1 MADIQNSTVDE
12 EIGSS
17 QTGTGNGAG
26 NGAGGGADGGSLD
39 EQTTTIATRP
49 DLVVGT
55 RRFRLASLV
64 ASEGY
69 NIGWCAHAI
78 FAFGVPGGGASR
90 IDILATLA
98 ERGLSP
104 GRRARV
110 NLRVEAEGNEVL
122 HNQTIR
128 TWPCM
133 VSQMVPLDSEDDT
146 RAICRIQLV
155 DPLGYLASREI
166 WGAFRDVSA
175 AELVGGA
182 IALAAGADEGPT
194 TEVATAWLPKIRVR
208 GRHRDALDVIPYAI
222 AAGETLGEWLARVL
236 GTLGLR
242 AELFAE
248 DGGDTQVVYLTDALA
263 HRGSYEMHIERD
275 GVELSDDEQGRDG
288 GISIRARVA
297 FPGNPLRGALLDD
310 PTQGTPRVLAGFG
323 SIGHVV
329 RAQGADTDEVTE
341 RAWHEVRRGF
351 CEALMVRASSGHPG
365 IEPGCTITLNET
377 INRIGHWQVASARH
391 LVSEGAYDNDATL
404 LRADTAWHPP
414 QAEPRGTVI
423 VSAMVDHSEESLY
436 HEPVP
441 RDRLGRINV
450 RFSFLPPPNMEVAYA
465 LAEADTDRDGRVTL
479 DDYDETKKDD
489 YTANAE
495 EWEKKAQ
502 AYENGDYDDPYPGI
516 ASEYLSE
523 EQLAEREERAGQRQE
538 AIAYLYYKRLAAP
551 PPSSEEGT
559 QGGTTNGTGT
569 DGEDDDNP
577 TAESTGDESAS
588 ETQDEQTGNGG
599 TRTEEQTRAGN
610 GETETGESTPNGNA
624 GDGNRGADTER
635 QRRDGGRSKK
645 APILRPSPGASRT
658 PLPRPIRWRHPPLPK
673 IAGRPASHCPW
684 SSRWRGRC
692 TASWPGTDKATSAG
706 WRCTTP
712 SPRRSWATSTGT
724 TAPSTATWWE
734 PPRPSSSSTTSPTH
748 GRGSC
753 SEESRTW
760 TTPKRTRRPKT
771 LRGKR
776 APRSRTRPMR
786 RPRPPPRKPRN
797 RRRRSVPSGRTPG
810 ERPGTTR
817 STRTTPAS
825 RAAPRAE
832 VSSRWPASGTSTTG
846 SRCAPWATRT
856 RRPCPSTTSCCTSIA
871 QADGPGCSI

>member
-1 MADIQNSTVDE
+1 MTDAQDSTVDE

-17 QTGTGNGAG
+17 QAGAGTGDGT
-26 NGAGGGADGGSLD
+26 GGGGDGGPSD
-39 EQTTTIATRP
+39 EVIGTIATRP
-49 DLVVGT
+49 DLIVGT
-55 RRFRLASLV
+55 RRFMLASLV

-78 FAFGVPGGGASR
+78 FAFRVPAGVASR

-104 GRRARV
+104 GRRAKV
-110 NLRVEAEGNEVL
+110 NLRVEAEGNELL

-166 WGAFRDVSA
+166 WGAYRDVSA

-208 GRHRDALDVIPYAI
+208 GRHRDALDVIAYAI
-222 AAGETLGEWLARVL
+222 ASGETLGEWLARVL

-263 HRGSYEMHIERD
+263 HRGSYEMHVERD

-288 GISIRARVA
+288 GISIRSRVA

-323 SIGHVV
+323 PIGQVV
-329 RAQGADTDEVTE
+329 QAQGADTDEVTE

-351 CEALMVRASSGHPG
+351 CEALMVRAASGHPG

-377 INRIGHWQVASARH
+377 INRIDHWQVASARH
-391 LVSEGAYDNDATL
+391 LASEGAYDNDATL

-450 RFSFLPPPNMEVAYA
+450 RFSFLPPPNMEVAFA
-465 LAEADTDRDGRVTL
+465 LAEADSNRDGRVTL
-479 DDYDETKKDD
+479 DDYDEEKTDD

-495 EWEKKAQ
+495 EWEKKVQ
-502 AYENGDYDDPYPGI
+502 AYEHGEYDDPYPGV
-516 ASEYLSE
+516 ASEYLTE
-523 EQLAEREERAGQRQE
+523 EQNAEREERARQRQE
-538 AIAYLYYKRLAAP
+538 AIAYIYYKRLAAP
-551 PPSSEEGT
+551 PPSPEDGT
-559 QGGTTNGTGT
+559 QGGTADGSGT

-577 TAESTGDESAS
+577 TAETTGSDGASA
-588 ETQDEQTGNGG
+588 TQTGPTGNNGTG
-599 TRTEEQTRAGN
+599 TGSRRRPATTGPEPGRRRRPATTGPEPGRRRRPATTGPERGSRPGPAMAGLEPGSRRRPTAPGRRRA
-610 GETETGESTPNGNA
+610 
-624 GDGNRGADTER
+624 
-635 QRRDGGRSKK
+635 KK
-645 APILRPSPGASRT
+645 APSPRPSPGASPT
-658 PLPRPIRWRHPPLPK
+658 PRPRPTRWRHPLLPK
-673 IAGRPASHCPW
+673 TAGRPGSHCP
-684 SSRWRGRC
+684 
-692 TASWPGTDKATSAG
+692 
-706 WRCTTP
+706 
-712 SPRRSWATSTGT
+712 
-724 TAPSTATWWE
+724 
-734 PPRPSSSSTTSPTH
+734 
-748 GRGSC
+748 
-753 SEESRTW
+753 
-760 TTPKRTRRPKT
+760 
-771 LRGKR
+771 
-776 APRSRTRPMR
+776 
-786 RPRPPPRKPRN
+786 
-797 RRRRSVPSGRTPG
+797 
-810 ERPGTTR
+810 
-817 STRTTPAS
+817 
-825 RAAPRAE
+825 
-832 VSSRWPASGTSTTG
+832 
-846 SRCAPWATRT
+846 
-856 RRPCPSTTSCCTSIA
+856 
-871 QADGPGCSI
+871 

>member
-1 MADIQNSTVDE
+1 MADAQDSTVDE

-17 QTGTGNGAG
+17 HTGTGTGDE
-26 NGAGGGADGGSLD
+26 AGGGGDGGSSD
-39 EQTTTIATRP
+39 EGIGTIATRP
-49 DLVVGT
+49 DLIVGT
-55 RRFRLASLV
+55 RRFKLASLV

-78 FAFGVPGGGASR
+78 FAFGVSGGGASR

-104 GRRARV
+104 GRRGTV
-110 NLRVEAEGNEVL
+110 NLRVEAEGNEIL

-133 VSQMVPLDSEDDT
+133 VSQMVPVDSEDDT
-146 RAICRIQLV
+146 RAVCRIQLV

-166 WGAFRDVSA
+166 WGAYRDVSA

-182 IALAAGADEGPT
+182 IALAAGADEAPT

-208 GRHRDALDVIPYAI
+208 ARHRDALAVIPYAV
-222 AAGETLGEWLARVL
+222 ASGETLGEWLARVL
-236 GTLGLR
+236 GMLGLR

-263 HRGSYEMHIERD
+263 HRGSYEMHVERD

-288 GISIRARVA
+288 GISIRSRVA

-323 SIGHVV
+323 SIGQVV

-351 CEALMVRASSGHPG
+351 CESLMVRAASGHPG

-377 INRIGHWQVASARH
+377 INRIDHWQVASARH

-465 LAEADTDRDGRVTL
+465 LAEADTDRDGRITL
-479 DDYDETKKDD
+479 DDYDETKND

-523 EQLAEREERAGQRQE
+523 EQLAEREERARQRQE
-538 AIAYLYYKRLAAP
+538 AIAYIYYKRLAAP
-551 PPSSEEGT
+551 PPSPEEGT

-569 DGEDDDNP
+569 DDEDDDNP
-577 TAESTGDESAS
+577 TAEPTGDESAS

-599 TRTEEQTRAGN
+599 TGTEEQTRAAHGEMGEEEQIRTGN
-610 GETETGESTPNGNA
+610 GGSGTGERTPNGNA
-624 GDGNRGADTER
+624 GTEQSEEGTQPAPELLRLSNPAAEADTLE
-635 QRRDGGRSKK
+635 
-645 APILRPSPGASRT
+645 T
-658 PLPRPIRWRHPPLPK
+658 PTPAEDRW
-673 IAGRPASHCPW
+673 
-684 SSRWRGRC
+684 
-692 TASWPGTDKATSAG
+692 
-706 WRCTTP
+706 
-712 SPRRSWATSTGT
+712 
-724 TAPSTATWWE
+724 
-734 PPRPSSSSTTSPTH
+734 PPRIALPVVEPMAGAMHSFVAGHRQGDICRVAVHDPFTAEIVGYQYRDNRAINRDVVGAAAAIVVEHNFDDAWTGIVVRRIEDMDAADTDQTAEDAAEEEGTEEQDTTDSAPEAPAAQTPESQAEA
-748 GRGSC
+748 GTVGSD
-753 SEESRTW
+753 T
-760 TTPKRTRRPKT
+760 
-771 LRGKR
+771 
-776 APRSRTRPMR
+776 
-786 RPRPPPRKPRN
+786 
-797 RRRRSVPSGRTPG
+797 G
-810 ERPGTTR
+810 E
-817 STRTTPAS
+817 
-825 RAAPRAE
+825 
-832 VSSRWPASGTSTTG
+832 TTG
-846 SRCAPWATRT
+846 DDTVDANQGGT
-856 RRPCPSTTSCCTSIA
+856 
-871 QADGPGCSI
+871 QGGGQ

>member
-1 MADIQNSTVDE
+1 MADAQDSTVDE
-12 EIGSS
+12 ELGSPHS
-17 QTGTGNGAG
+17 GTGNGD
-26 NGAGGGADGGSLD
+26 GAGGGGDGGSLD

-55 RRFRLASLV
+55 RRFKLASLV

-78 FAFGVPGGGASR
+78 FAFGVPGGGVSR

-104 GRRARV
+104 GRRGKV
-110 NLRVEAEGNEVL
+110 NLRVEAEGNESL

-166 WGAFRDVSA
+166 WGAYRDVSA
-175 AELVGGA
+175 AELAGGA

-194 TEVATAWLPKIRVR
+194 TEVTTAWLPKIRVR
-208 GRHRDALDVIPYAI
+208 ARHRDALDVIPYAI
-222 AAGETLGEWLARVL
+222 ASGETLGEWLARVL

-288 GISIRARVA
+288 GISIRSRVA
-297 FPGNPLRGALLDD
+297 FPANPLRGALLDD

-323 SIGHVV
+323 PIGHVV

-377 INRIGHWQVASARH
+377 INRIDHWQVASARH

-450 RFSFLPPPNMEVAYA
+450 RFSFLPPPNMEVAFA
-465 LAEADTDRDGRVTL
+465 LAEADTNRDGRVTL
-479 DDYDETKKDD
+479 DDYDEEKTDG
-489 YTANAE
+489 YTADAE
-495 EWEKKAQ
+495 EWEKKVQ

-516 ASEYLSE
+516 ASEYLTE
-523 EQLAEREERAGQRQE
+523 EQNAEREARARQRQE
-538 AIAYLYYKRLAAP
+538 AIAYIYYKRLAAP
-551 PPSSEEGT
+551 SPSPEDGT

-569 DGEDDDNP
+569 DDEDDDNP
-577 TAESTGDESAS
+577 TAETTASDGVS
-588 ETQDEQTGNGG
+588 ETQTGQTDNDETETEEQVQPGNGGTGEQTRTGNGETDSGVQTQTGNGG
-599 TRTEEQTRAGN
+599 TEQSEEDTLPPPEPRRLRNPAAEADTLETPTPAEDRWPPRIALPVVEPMAGAMHSFVGGHRQGDICRVAVHDPFAAEIVGYQYRDNRAINRDVVGAAAAIVVEHN
-610 GETETGESTPNGNA
+610 FDDAWSGIVLRRIEDMDDAETDETSEDAAQEEGAEAQNSTDAAPEAPPTQSPESQTETGS
-624 GDGNRGADTER
+624 
-635 QRRDGGRSKK
+635 GGSNT
-645 APILRPSPGASRT
+645 G
-658 PLPRPIRWRHPPLPK
+658 
-673 IAGRPASHCPW
+673 
-684 SSRWRGRC
+684 
-692 TASWPGTDKATSAG
+692 
-706 WRCTTP
+706 
-712 SPRRSWATSTGT
+712 GT
-724 TAPSTATWWE
+724 TEENTAGQ
-734 PPRPSSSSTTSPTH
+734 SH
-748 GRGSC
+748 G
-753 SEESRTW
+753 
-760 TTPKRTRRPKT
+760 
-771 LRGKR
+771 
-776 APRSRTRPMR
+776 
-786 RPRPPPRKPRN
+786 
-797 RRRRSVPSGRTPG
+797 SVQGG
-810 ERPGTTR
+810 GH
-817 STRTTPAS
+817 
-825 RAAPRAE
+825 
-832 VSSRWPASGTSTTG
+832 
-846 SRCAPWATRT
+846 
-856 RRPCPSTTSCCTSIA
+856 
-871 QADGPGCSI
+871 

>member
-1 MADIQNSTVDE
+1 MVDE
-12 EIGSS
+12 EIGPS
-17 QTGTGNGAG
+17 QSGTGDGA
-26 NGAGGGADGGSLD
+26 GAGGDGGSSD
-39 EQTTTIATRP
+39 EATTTIATRP
-49 DLVVGT
+49 DLIVGT
-55 RRFRLASLV
+55 RRFKLASLV

-98 ERGLSP
+98 DRGLSA
-104 GRRARV
+104 GRRGKV
-110 NLRVEAEGNEVL
+110 NLRVEAEGNEFL

-166 WGAFRDVSA
+166 WGAYRDVSA

-194 TEVATAWLPKIRVR
+194 TEVTTAWLPKIRVR
-208 GRHRDALDVIPYAI
+208 ARHRDALDVIPYAI
-222 AAGETLGEWLARVL
+222 ASGETLGEWLARVL

-288 GISIRARVA
+288 GISIRSRVA
-297 FPGNPLRGALLDD
+297 FPGNPLRGALHDD

-341 RAWHEVRRGF
+341 RAWHEVRRGY

-414 QAEPRGTVI
+414 EPEPRGTVI

-465 LAEADTDRDGRVTL
+465 LAEADTNRDGRITL
-479 DDYDETKKDD
+479 DDYDEKKDD

-495 EWEKKAQ
+495 AWETKAQ
-502 AYENGDYDDPYPGI
+502 AYENGEYDDPYPGI

-523 EQLAEREERAGQRQE
+523 EQLAEREERARQRQE
-538 AIAYLYYKRLAAP
+538 AIAYIYYKRLAAQQ
-551 PPSSEEGT
+551 PSPEEGT
-559 QGGTTNGTGT
+559 QGDTADGSGTG
-569 DGEDDDNP
+569 GEDDDNP
-577 TAESTGDESAS
+577 TAE
-588 ETQDEQTGNGG
+588 
-599 TRTEEQTRAGN
+599 
-610 GETETGESTPNGNA
+610 
-624 GDGNRGADTER
+624 
-635 QRRDGGRSKK
+635 
-645 APILRPSPGASRT
+645 
-658 PLPRPIRWRHPPLPK
+658 
-673 IAGRPASHCPW
+673 
-684 SSRWRGRC
+684 
-692 TASWPGTDKATSAG
+692 
-706 WRCTTP
+706 
-712 SPRRSWATSTGT
+712 
-724 TAPSTATWWE
+724 
-734 PPRPSSSSTTSPTH
+734 
-748 GRGSC
+748 
-753 SEESRTW
+753 
-760 TTPKRTRRPKT
+760 
-771 LRGKR
+771 
-776 APRSRTRPMR
+776 
-786 RPRPPPRKPRN
+786 
-797 RRRRSVPSGRTPG
+797 
-810 ERPGTTR
+810 
-817 STRTTPAS
+817 
-825 RAAPRAE
+825 
-832 VSSRWPASGTSTTG
+832 TTG
-846 SRCAPWATRT
+846 SGGASATQTGRTGNDGTGTGQQTQTANDGTGTGKQTQTDGGGAPESEENTQPPPEPRRLPNPAAEADTLETPTPAEDRWPPRIALPVVEPMAGAMHSFVGGHRQGDICRVAVHDPFTAEIVGYQYRDNRAINRDVVGAAAAIVVEHNFYDAWSGIVLRRIEDMDDAETDETSEDVAGEEGAEEQDSTDTAPEAPATQTPESQTEIGTVGSNTGGATGDDTVDENRGGT
-856 RRPCPSTTSCCTSIA
+856 QGDT
-871 QADGPGCSI
+871 QGGGQ

>member
-1 MADIQNSTVDE
+1 MADAQDSTVDE

-17 QTGTGNGAG
+17 HTRTGNGDG
-26 NGAGGGADGGSLD
+26 TGGGGDGGTSD
-39 EQTTTIATRP
+39 EVIGTIATRP
-49 DLVVGT
+49 DLIVGT
-55 RRFRLASLV
+55 RRFKLASLV

-104 GRRARV
+104 GRRGKV
-110 NLRVEAEGNEVL
+110 NLRVEAEGNEIL

-133 VSQMVPLDSEDDT
+133 VSQMVPLDSEDET

-166 WGAFRDVSA
+166 WGAYRDVSA

-222 AAGETLGEWLARVL
+222 AYGETLGEWLARVL

-263 HRGSYEMHIERD
+263 HRGSYEMHVER
-275 GVELSDDEQGRDG
+275 GEVELSDDEQGRDG
-288 GISIRARVA
+288 GISIRSRVA
-297 FPGNPLRGALLDD
+297 FPGNPLRAALLDD

-323 SIGHVV
+323 PIGHVV

-351 CEALMVRASSGHPG
+351 CESLMVRAASGHPG

-377 INRIGHWQVASARH
+377 INRIDHWQVASARH

-450 RFSFLPPPNMEVAYA
+450 RFSFLPPPNMEVAFA
-465 LAEADTDRDGRVTL
+465 LAEADTNRDGRITL
-479 DDYDETKKDD
+479 DDYDEKKDD
-489 YTANAE
+489 YTADTEKWE
-495 EWEKKAQ
+495 EKAR

-523 EQLAEREERAGQRQE
+523 EQIAEREERARQRQE
-538 AIAYLYYKRLAAP
+538 AIAYIYYKRLVAQQ
-551 PPSSEEGT
+551 PSPEEGT
-559 QGGTTNGTGT
+559 QGDTAAGSGTG
-569 DGEDDDNP
+569 GEDDDNP
-577 TAESTGDESAS
+577 TAEATGDEGAP
-588 ETQDEQTGNGG
+588 ETQDEPTGDDGSAAAERTPAGNAAAAIGVQTKPISGAPAIEVQTQDGNGAPG
-599 TRTEEQTRAGN
+599 IGEETQNGGDATQESEEDTPPPLGPRRLRNPAAEPDTLETPAPPEDRWPPRIALPVVEPMAGAMHSFVGGHRQGDICRVAVHDPFTAEIVGYQYRDNRAINRDVVGAAAAIVVEHNFADAWTGIVLRRIEDMDDPETDETSEDVAGEEGAEEQD
-610 GETETGESTPNGNA
+610 ST
-624 GDGNRGADTER
+624 D
-635 QRRDGGRSKK
+635 
-645 APILRPSPGASRT
+645 
-658 PLPRPIRWRHPPLPK
+658 
-673 IAGRPASHCPW
+673 
-684 SSRWRGRC
+684 
-692 TASWPGTDKATSAG
+692 
-706 WRCTTP
+706 
-712 SPRRSWATSTGT
+712 
-724 TAPSTATWWE
+724 TAPEAPATQTPE
-734 PPRPSSSSTTSPTH
+734 SQTEIGTVGSNTGGATGDDTVDENH
-748 GRGSC
+748 G
-753 SEESRTW
+753 
-760 TTPKRTRRPKT
+760 
-771 LRGKR
+771 
-776 APRSRTRPMR
+776 
-786 RPRPPPRKPRN
+786 
-797 RRRRSVPSGRTPG
+797 
-810 ERPGTTR
+810 GTQG
-817 STRTTPAS
+817 
-825 RAAPRAE
+825 
-832 VSSRWPASGTSTTG
+832 GTQG
-846 SRCAPWATRT
+846 GG
-856 RRPCPSTTSCCTSIA
+856 
-871 QADGPGCSI
+871 Q

>member
-1 MADIQNSTVDE
+1 MADAQDSTVDE

-17 QTGTGNGAG
+17 HTGTGNGDG
-26 NGAGGGADGGSLD
+26 TGGGGDGGTSD
-39 EQTTTIATRP
+39 EVIGTIATRP
-49 DLVVGT
+49 DLIVGT
-55 RRFRLASLV
+55 RRFKLASLV

-104 GRRARV
+104 GRRGRV
-110 NLRVEAEGNEVL
+110 NLRVEAEGNELL

-166 WGAFRDVSA
+166 WGAYRDVST

-208 GRHRDALDVIPYAI
+208 ARHRDALDVIPYAI
-222 AAGETLGEWLARVL
+222 ASGETLGEWLARVL

-288 GISIRARVA
+288 GISIRSRVA

-377 INRIGHWQVASARH
+377 INRIDHWQVASARH

-465 LAEADTDRDGRVTL
+465 LAEADTNRDGRITL
-479 DDYDETKKDD
+479 DDYDEKKDD

-495 EWEKKAQ
+495 AWETKAQ
-502 AYENGDYDDPYPGI
+502 AYENGEYGDPYPGI

-523 EQLAEREERAGQRQE
+523 EQLAEREERARQRQE
-538 AIAYLYYKRLAAP
+538 AIAYIYYKRLAAQQ
-551 PPSSEEGT
+551 PSPEEGT
-559 QGGTTNGTGT
+559 QGDTADGSGTGGE
-569 DGEDDDNP
+569 DDEDDDNP
-577 TAESTGDESAS
+577 TAETTGDPSTS
-588 ETQDEQTGNGG
+588 ETQDEQTGDNGSGAGERTQAGNAAAAIGVQTKPISGAPAIGVQTQAGNGG
-599 TRTEEQTRAGN
+599 TATGEQTQAGGAATDESEEGAPPPPRPWRLLNPAAEADTLETPTPPEDRWPPRIALPVIEPMAGAMHSFVGGHRQGDICRVAVHDPFTAEIVGYQYRDNRAINRDVVGAAAAIVVEHNFADAWTGIVVRRIEDMDDTETDDTSEGAAQEEGAEEQDSTDAAP
-610 GETETGESTPNGNA
+610 EAPAVQTPESQTETGAGGLNA
-624 GDGNRGADTER
+624 GGTIGENTVDKNLGGTLGGT
-635 QRRDGGRSKK
+635 QGGGR
-645 APILRPSPGASRT
+645 
-658 PLPRPIRWRHPPLPK
+658 
-673 IAGRPASHCPW
+673 
-684 SSRWRGRC
+684 
-692 TASWPGTDKATSAG
+692 
-706 WRCTTP
+706 
-712 SPRRSWATSTGT
+712 
-724 TAPSTATWWE
+724 
-734 PPRPSSSSTTSPTH
+734 
-748 GRGSC
+748 
-753 SEESRTW
+753 
-760 TTPKRTRRPKT
+760 
-771 LRGKR
+771 
-776 APRSRTRPMR
+776 
-786 RPRPPPRKPRN
+786 
-797 RRRRSVPSGRTPG
+797 
-810 ERPGTTR
+810 
-817 STRTTPAS
+817 
-825 RAAPRAE
+825 
-832 VSSRWPASGTSTTG
+832 
-846 SRCAPWATRT
+846 
-856 RRPCPSTTSCCTSIA
+856 
-871 QADGPGCSI
+871 